1 MKFIEKSG
9 LLMLALL
16 AGNGTARA
24 QNLVSNPDFQTGLLT
39 SWTTTGSVAVQNAG
53 GNLVAEVGVGN
64 SPSTLFQ
71 NLTTVGAQLYNVT
84 FDRGTFD
91 PPTQPLSGPW
101 LFDVVLTDT
110 LGATELSRQTFDA
123 FNVAQTG
130 QYRTELSSFFTFTA
144 TSTSTRITF
153 DTTPYTHGWVTV
165 DNIVVS
171 AASGGGGGVAPEPGT
186 LALGALGLVGLIAA
200 RRRKR

>member
-39 SWTTTGSVAVQNAG
+39 SWTMTGSVAVQNAG

-64 SPSTLFQ
+64 SPSMLFQ
-71 NLTTVGAQLYNVT
+71 DLTTVGAQLYNVA

-91 PPTQPLSGPW
+91 PPTQPAGGPW
-101 LFDVVLTDT
+101 LFDVVLTDN
-110 LGATELSRQTFDA
+110 LGVTELSRQTFDA
-123 FNVAQTG
+123 FNIAQTG
-130 QYRTELSSFFTFTA
+130 QYRTELASLFTFTA
-144 TSTSTRITF
+144 TSTNTRITF

-186 LALGALGLVGLIAA
+186 LALGALGFVGLIAT
-200 RRRKR
+200 RRRKH